1 MSAEMVRE
9 EARERNRAT
18 AASRRPQAALSSLGT
33 HGCMVAAALFFL
45 VPIIFMVVGS
55 VKPEKVIFD
64 DLRTLVGAFVPNQA
78 TLDNYAAIFDRVPV
92 PRFIFNSLFITTSTV
107 LMGLV
112 VNSMLAF
119 TMARMR
125 WRGRGLV
132 LMAVLALTI
141 VPIEAIAVPP
151 LVLVNDLPWIDGSPS
166 WLNSLHVQ
174 IIPFVADAFSI
185 FLFYQFFVGIPRDFD
200 EAAMIDG
207 AGFFSIYRRI
217 VVPMSKPVFA
227 TVAILQSVAMWN
239 SYLWPLMVTRSFDV
253 RPLTIGITAF
263 YTLNIR
269 WGQVLAFATV
279 VTIPIII
286 IFLVFQRWFIR
297 SVMSSGIK
305 G

>member
-1 MSAEMVRE
+1 
-9 EARERNRAT
+9 
-18 AASRRPQAALSSLGT
+18 
-33 HGCMVAAALFFL
+33 
-45 VPIIFMVVGS
+45 
-55 VKPEKVIFD
+55 
-64 DLRTLVGAFVPNQA
+64 
-78 TLDNYAAIFDRVPV
+78 
-92 PRFIFNSLFITTSTV
+92 
-107 LMGLV
+107 
-112 VNSMLAF
+112 
-119 TMARMR
+119 MR

-141 VPIEAIAVPP
+141 VPIEAIAVPL

-239 SYLWPLMVTRSFDV
+239 SYLWPLMVTRSLDV

-269 WGQVLAFATV
+269 WGQVLAFATI